1 MFVCSVIRWKHAAFT
16 HVVQLA
22 SDLIPPSTLD
32 EIVAETRHGPLQIG
46 EDLMCFEIGD
56 RINVRRF

>member
-1 MFVCSVIRWKHAAFT
+1 
-16 HVVQLA
+16 VVQLA

-32 EIVAETRHGPLQIG
+32 EIVAETRQTYDGPSQIG